1 MKGNWDGFS
10 GGSGGSSSGG
20 DGGGGSPVNGKD
32 YNSAGSSSVGQV
44 DSVTTVSNSHSIPQ
58 TGTPNSVTKNYKDGK
73 LSTERY
79 YGSDGKPYLDID
91 YSNHGNAKMH
101 PHVPHEH
108 KITFKDGK
116 MNRAKSDGG
125 IK

>member
-10 GGSGGSSSGG
+10 SGVGGSGGGGDSGG
-20 DGGGGSPVNGKD
+20 GPVNGTD

-44 DSVTTVSNSHSIPQ
+44 DSVTTVSNAHSMPQ
-58 TGTPNSVTKNYKDGK
+58 AGEPNSVTKNYKNGK

-108 KITFKDGK
+108 KITFKDGRMQREK
-116 MNRAKSDGG
+116 TDGR

>member
-10 GGSGGSSSGG
+10 GG
-20 DGGGGSPVNGKD
+20 GGGSGDRGDGRGGGLVNGKD
-32 YNSAGSSSVGQV
+32 YNSAGSSCVGKV
-44 DSVTTVSNSHSIPQ
+44 DSVTTVSNSHSMPQ
-58 TGTPNSVTKNYKDGK
+58 SGTPNSVTKNYKDGK

-91 YSNHGNAKMH
+91 YSNHGNSKMH
-101 PHVPHEH
+101 PYVPHEH

-116 MNRAKSDGG
+116 MQREKTDGR

>member
-1 MKGNWDGFS
+1 MKGNWNGFS
-10 GGSGGSSSGG
+10 GGGGSGGGG
-20 DGGGGSPVNGKD
+20 DGGGSGYVNGTD
-32 YNSAGSSSVGQV
+32 YNSAGSSSVGKV
-44 DSVTTVSNSHSIPQ
+44 DSVTTVSNVHSMPVS
-58 TGTPNSVTKNYKDGK
+58 GTPNSVTKNYKDGK

-116 MNRAKSDGG
+116 MDRQKTDGR

>member
-1 MKGNWDGFS
+1 MAS
-10 GGSGGSSSGG
+10 LEAEAV
-20 DGGGGSPVNGKD
+20 PAAEATVEEE
-32 YNSAGSSSVGQV
+32 
-44 DSVTTVSNSHSIPQ
+44 TTVSNSHSMPQ
-58 TGTPNSVTKNYKDGK
+58 TGTPNSATKNYKDGK

-116 MNRAKSDGG
+116 MNRAKSDGR